1 MKLLEKQ
8 SRNSADYI
16 VKGETI
22 HYCIEGENTEI
33 LKVDLEPSM
42 KKPFYGDPS
51 LMVYIQGDVESED
64 LCLIQRRNF
73 LEHKYKHILG
83 ILKRLIIGECICV
96 TRHRAGSEGGSVGY
110 AGNCPGNILP
120 LRLNNETILTL
131 RDVFMASFGNFNLS
145 VDLCLEPALIV
156 RGRALLMEKVSGDG
170 IIFLQSGGDLFD
182 VMLKKDEILQAEYGS
197 VVAWEETV
205 DFTYTFSD
213 FGSAFSGKGMF
224 MNVLTGPG
232 RVIIQTMSIPKMKN
246 CLHSTSFSPLPFMV
260 MDSVVSRIRR
270 ILKIGL

>member
-1 MKLLEKQ
+1 
-8 SRNSADYI
+8 
-16 VKGETI
+16 
-22 HYCIEGENTEI
+22 
-33 LKVDLEPSM
+33 
-42 KKPFYGDPS
+42 
-51 LMVYIQGDVESED
+51 
-64 LCLIQRRNF
+64 
-73 LEHKYKHILG
+73 
-83 ILKRLIIGECICV
+83 
-96 TRHRAGSEGGSVGY
+96 
-110 AGNCPGNILP
+110 
-120 LRLNNETILTL
+120 
-131 RDVFMASFGNFNLS
+131 
-145 VDLCLEPALIV
+145 
-156 RGRALLMEKVSGDG
+156 MEKVSGDG